1 MSVKEN
7 PDEILKSH
15 WLKKGSVRVG
25 NIIGS
30 GGFGRVYAG
39 WYNGLKVAIKDYGVI
54 YEDLN
59 WEDKMDI
66 MEEFQLMKD
75 LNHTNVVRVY
85 GFIMNR
91 GCIALVM
98 EYANR
103 GSLKRFIEKKSFRC
117 NVWLQYHVLLQI
129 ALAMRFIHNEII
141 LHRDLKPDNVLV
153 FQDKTSNYVIK
164 ISDFG
169 ESRVSLSKY
178 FPTVFSGPF
187 FQQRCES
194 VRRSLTKG
202 KGTFT
207 YMDKAAVKY
216 GNNMATDFYSFCV
229 LASEVLCGQL
239 IPVIPHLDA
248 LMKRENPTIP
258 ENVPK
263 ELRDCLMSGFEE
275 DQQKRSDWTNTIIAL
290 RK

>member
-1 MSVKEN
+1 MDN
-7 PDEILKSH
+7 PDEILKKH
-15 WLKKGSVRVG
+15 WLKKGSVTVG
-25 NIIGS
+25 KIIGS

-54 YEDLN
+54 YDELN
-59 WEDKMDI
+59 WDDKMDI
-66 MEEFQLMKD
+66 MEEFSLMKD
-75 LNHTNVVRVY
+75 LNHTNTVRVY

-98 EYANR
+98 EYADR
-103 GSLKRFIEKKSFRC
+103 GSLKRFIEKKSFRS

-129 ALAMRFIHNEII
+129 ALAMRFIHNENI
-141 LHRDLKPDNVLV
+141 LHRDLKPDNILV

-169 ESRVSLSKY
+169 ESRRFDSL
-178 FPTVFSGPF
+178 
-187 FQQRCES
+187 
-194 VRRSLTKG
+194 RRSLTKG

-207 YMDKAAVKY
+207 YMDKAAVKN

-229 LASEVLCGQL
+229 LAFEVLSGEL

-248 LMKRENPTIP
+248 LLKRENPTIP
-258 ENVPK
+258 EKVPN
-263 ELRDCLMSGFEE
+263 ELRECLMSGFDE
-275 DQQKRSDWTNTIIAL
+275 DQTKRASWTKTVIAL
-290 RK
+290 RKFIPLF